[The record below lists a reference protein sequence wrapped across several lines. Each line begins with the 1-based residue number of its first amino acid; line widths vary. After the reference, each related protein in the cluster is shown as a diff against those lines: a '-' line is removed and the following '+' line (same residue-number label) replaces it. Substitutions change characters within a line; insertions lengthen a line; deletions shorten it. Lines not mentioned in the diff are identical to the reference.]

1 MFRTLLNA
9 NLAAMSGEQYE
20 VAYHAL
26 AAALHVASDAGDSA
40 QLAEVAEIAVTQLGW
55 INRNAP
61 GHRLATGS
69 AASRGN
75 KSPFAS
81 LAVQSRSTRGRIRV
95 EAAMAASRRI
105 PVA

>member
-9 NLAAMSGEQYE
+9 NLTAMSGEQYE

-26 AAALHVASDAGDSA
+26 AAALHAAADARDCA
-40 QLAEVAEIAVTQLGW
+40 QLAEVGDIAVTQLGW

-61 GHRLATGS
+61 GHRLSTGS

-81 LAVQSRSTRGRIRV
+81 LAAQSRSTRGRIRI
-95 EAAMAASRRI
+95 EAALAASRLL
-105 PVA
+105 PAP